1 MSADAVTRRAVSRH
15 AMRGVTG
22 AAPDGRR
29 RRRAGRAALA
39 VGLLVALAAVAGC
52 GIPNDSKARPI
63 DREALPSQLVSS
75 PTTTT
80 PTSPGSPDEQVTLY
94 LVASAGDAER
104 LVPVPT
110 DIGSVADSSELPRRA
125 IEALIAQQ
133 PKANGGADDE
143 TNAIPPTV
151 QVQGATVTDGVLEL
165 DLSDLGSVE
174 LTRQRLAA
182 AQIVFTATALPGI
195 DSVRFVID
203 GQPGAV
209 PLDDQASAAGQA
221 ITRQDYPSLL
231 RTL

>member
-1 MSADAVTRRAVSRH
+1 V
-15 AMRGVTG
+15 
-22 AAPDGRR
+22 
-29 RRRAGRAALA
+29 
-39 VGLLVALAAVAGC
+39 VGLAAAITGLTGC

-80 PTSPGSPDEQVTLY
+80 PTNPGAPDERVTLY
-94 LVASAGDAER
+94 LVGSAGDTQR
-104 LVPVPT
+104 LMAVPA
-110 DIGSVADSSELPRRA
+110 DIGTVSDPNDLPRRT

-133 PKANGGADDE
+133 PKSSGGAGDQ

-151 QVQGATVTDGVLEL
+151 GVLSATVADGVLEL

-195 DSVRFVID
+195 DSVRFMIN

-209 PLDDQASAAGQA
+209 PLDDQASTAGQA

-231 RTL
+231 STL